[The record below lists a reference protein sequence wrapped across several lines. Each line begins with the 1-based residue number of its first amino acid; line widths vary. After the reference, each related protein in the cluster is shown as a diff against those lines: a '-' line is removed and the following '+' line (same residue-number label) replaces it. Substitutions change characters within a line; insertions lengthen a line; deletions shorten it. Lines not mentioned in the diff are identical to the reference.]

1 MRRFYYRE
9 NGTCVLGLGFVV
21 VFFLIFVFCVVFFF
35 FFVWK
40 EWGVGKWKVKWVGAL
55 LGEKRLGLRDCSTS
69 WPMAVLSTLKKR
81 EFSFFMLRRRRCG
94 QVLRAWMCSG
104 QHSNCSA

>member
-1 MRRFYYRE
+1 MCFGFGFCCGFLF
-9 NGTCVLGLGFVV
+9 NLCVL
-21 VFFLIFVFCVVFFF
+21 CCFFF

-81 EFSFFMLRRRRCG
+81 EFSFFVLRRCG